1 MPLSFGHELRATGL
15 AGPHD
20 PVQEVHRID
29 GPITIT
35 GCLRIGDRLAWIE
48 HDRDQRLAAS
58 GVERALAAIRT
69 VAGNDSWALVPV
81 VSERGT
87 AVFCDVV
94 GERVLVDLLL
104 PGKALHGDARPALIA
119 VFERLGDVLGQ
130 LHQRRAGG
138 HTVRALLR
146 RHPRIEELARL
157 LDRRRTAPQP
167 TLALERLQEAVLC
180 DTPVLAGTLI
190 ERCELWERCPGR
202 SILHGT
208 FCPGYVAV
216 PDGPPDPR
224 RLQLLG
230 WYDSALGPPAFD
242 AGWLLGEL
250 RELAEAR
257 AGDDPAGC
265 EVLRE
270 CGRRF
275 LGAYLDR
282 RPTVSAAAFV
292 LECEQF
298 AAMKIVSHLVAFVR
312 GYGFDRDAVT
322 AQLALARRVLA
333 GGWEPP
339 L

>member
-15 AGPHD
+15 AGRHD
-20 PVQEVHRID
+20 PVEEVHRID

-48 HDRDQRLAAS
+48 HDRDQRLAAA

-81 VSERGT
+81 VSGQGS
-87 AVFCDVV
+87 AVFYDVV
-94 GERVLVDLLL
+94 GERVVVDLLL
-104 PGKALHGDARPALIA
+104 PGKALRGEARPALIG

-130 LHQRRAGG
+130 LHQRRARP
-138 HTVRALLR
+138 HTLRALLR
-146 RHPRIEELARL
+146 RHPRVEELARL
-157 LDRRRTAPQP
+157 LDRGRTAPQP

-190 ERCELWERCPGR
+190 ERCEMWERCPSS

-216 PDGPPDPR
+216 PDGPLDPR
-224 RLQLLG
+224 RIQLLG
-230 WYDSALGPPAFD
+230 WYDSAFGPPAFD

-265 EVLRE
+265 EMLRE

-275 LGAYLDR
+275 LGAYLDS
-282 RPTVSAAAFV
+282 RPSIEAAAFV
-292 LECEQF
+292 AECEQF

-312 GYGFDRDAVT
+312 GYGFDADAVA

-339 L
+339 R